1 MPVPDIFVIAPDF
14 ALCVYCGKTYPDT
27 IENMHRIKVE
37 KDGKKRI
44 YEACVHC
51 IERAKNDRAY
61 EDYMTDKTFNEK
73 LGRQIKE
80 NNK

>member
-51 IERAKNDRAY
+51 IEKASKDKAY
-61 EDYMTDKTFNEK
+61 DDYMTDKTFNEK

-80 NNK
+80 KNK